1 MDFEPRLTILHQ
13 AGMLSEEDCRKVQ
26 DVIRFFQEK
35 YGLTLT
41 EENASAMIT
50 HLCAALGRIHRGEPV
65 EPLDEEVYEETSQ
78 EPTFP
83 KALEATQALVREIL
97 PDVDLLK
104 ISEEEADM
112 LGGEAELPALQ
123 RAILAQQAEY
133 VRPGGVLLYST
144 CTILRRENEAV
155 AEDFLRTHPD
165 FVPENAPWPEGSGIA
180 PGAMVTLLPGQ
191 HETDG
196 FFICKFRRKP

>member
-78 EPTFP
+78 EPTP
-83 KALEATQALVREIL
+83 RHWK
-97 PDVDLLK
+97 
-104 ISEEEADM
+104 
-112 LGGEAELPALQ
+112 Q
-123 RAILAQQAEY
+123 R
-133 VRPGGVLLYST
+133 RRWCGRSCRT
-144 CTILRRENEAV
+144 CRRTS
-155 AEDFLRTHPD
+155 R
-165 FVPENAPWPEGSGIA
+165 SS
-180 PGAMVTLLPGQ
+180 
-191 HETDG
+191 
-196 FFICKFRRKP
+196 

>member
-1 MDFEPRLTILHQ
+1 M
-13 AGMLSEEDCRKVQ
+13 
-26 DVIRFFQEK
+26 
-35 YGLTLT
+35 
-41 EENASAMIT
+41 
-50 HLCAALGRIHRGEPV
+50 
-65 EPLDEEVYEETSQ
+65 
-78 EPTFP
+78 
-83 KALEATQALVREIL
+83 REIL

>member
-83 KALEATQALVREIL
+83 KALEAGAGAGD
-97 PDVDLLK
+97 P
-104 ISEEEADM
+104 AGPA
-112 LGGEAELPALQ
+112 GGRAEVPHHAHRG
-123 RAILAQQAEY
+123 RA
-133 VRPGGVLLYST
+133 G
-144 CTILRRENEAV
+144 TI
-155 AEDFLRTHPD
+155 
-165 FVPENAPWPEGSGIA
+165 
-180 PGAMVTLLPGQ
+180 VTA
-191 HETDG
+191 
-196 FFICKFRRKP
+196 FA

>member
-83 KALEATQALVREIL
+83 KAHW
-97 PDVDLLK
+97 K
-104 ISEEEADM
+104 
-112 LGGEAELPALQ
+112 Q
-123 RAILAQQAEY
+123 R
-133 VRPGGVLLYST
+133 RRWCGRSCRT
-144 CTILRRENEAV
+144 CRRTS
-155 AEDFLRTHPD
+155 R
-165 FVPENAPWPEGSGIA
+165 SS
-180 PGAMVTLLPGQ
+180 
-191 HETDG
+191 
-196 FFICKFRRKP
+196 

>member
-13 AGMLSEEDCRKVQ
+13 AGMLSEEDYRKVQ

-78 EPTFP
+78 EPTFHW
-83 KALEATQALVREIL
+83 K
-97 PDVDLLK
+97 
-104 ISEEEADM
+104 
-112 LGGEAELPALQ
+112 Q
-123 RAILAQQAEY
+123 R
-133 VRPGGVLLYST
+133 RRWCGRSCRT
-144 CTILRRENEAV
+144 CRRTS
-155 AEDFLRTHPD
+155 R
-165 FVPENAPWPEGSGIA
+165 SS
-180 PGAMVTLLPGQ
+180 
-191 HETDG
+191 
-196 FFICKFRRKP
+196 

>member
-13 AGMLSEEDCRKVQ
+13 AGMLSEEDYRKVQ

-41 EENASAMIT
+41 EENASAMVTHLCAALGRIHRGEPVEPLSEEDYRKVQDVIRFFQEKYGLTLTEENASAMVT

-97 PDVDLLK
+97 PD
-104 ISEEEADM
+104 
-112 LGGEAELPALQ
+112 LPEDEQKFLTMH
-123 RAILAQQAEY
+123 IGVVLAQ
-133 VRPGGVLLYST
+133 L
-144 CTILRRENEAV
+144 
-155 AEDFLRTHPD
+155 
-165 FVPENAPWPEGSGIA
+165 
-180 PGAMVTLLPGQ
+180 
-191 HETDG
+191 
-196 FFICKFRRKP
+196 

>member
-13 AGMLSEEDCRKVQ
+13 AGMLSEEDYRKVQ

-83 KALEATQALVREIL
+83 KALVREIL
-97 PDVDLLK
+97 PD
-104 ISEEEADM
+104 
-112 LGGEAELPALQ
+112 LPEDEQKFLTMH
-123 RAILAQQAEY
+123 IGVVLAQ
-133 VRPGGVLLYST
+133 S
-144 CTILRRENEAV
+144 
-155 AEDFLRTHPD
+155 
-165 FVPENAPWPEGSGIA
+165 
-180 PGAMVTLLPGQ
+180 
-191 HETDG
+191 
-196 FFICKFRRKP
+196 

>member
-83 KALEATQALVREIL
+83 KALEATQALVRDHGGPAGGRAEV
-97 PDVDLLK
+97 PDH
-104 ISEEEADM
+104 AHR
-112 LGGEAELPALQ
+112 G
-123 RAILAQQAEY
+123 RA
-133 VRPGGVLLYST
+133 G
-144 CTILRRENEAV
+144 TI
-155 AEDFLRTHPD
+155 
-165 FVPENAPWPEGSGIA
+165 
-180 PGAMVTLLPGQ
+180 VTA
-191 HETDG
+191 
-196 FFICKFRRKP
+196 FA

>member
-13 AGMLSEEDCRKVQ
+13 AGMLSEE

-50 HLCAALGRIHRGEPV
+50 HLCAALGRIPRGEPV

-97 PDVDLLK
+97 PD
-104 ISEEEADM
+104 
-112 LGGEAELPALQ
+112 LPEDEQKFLTMH
-123 RAILAQQAEY
+123 IGVVLAQ
-133 VRPGGVLLYST
+133 S
-144 CTILRRENEAV
+144 
-155 AEDFLRTHPD
+155 
-165 FVPENAPWPEGSGIA
+165 
-180 PGAMVTLLPGQ
+180 
-191 HETDG
+191 
-196 FFICKFRRKP
+196 

>member
-13 AGMLSEEDCRKVQ
+13 AGMLSDEDYRKVQ

-97 PDVDLLK
+97 PGP
-104 ISEEEADM
+104 A
-112 LGGEAELPALQ
+112 GGRAEVPDHAHRG
-123 RAILAQQAEY
+123 RA
-133 VRPGGVLLYST
+133 G
-144 CTILRRENEAV
+144 TI
-155 AEDFLRTHPD
+155 
-165 FVPENAPWPEGSGIA
+165 
-180 PGAMVTLLPGQ
+180 VTA
-191 HETDG
+191 
-196 FFICKFRRKP
+196 FA

>member
-65 EPLDEEVYEETSQ
+65 FDEQKFCKVCGHK
-78 EPTFP
+78 FP
-83 KALEATQALVREIL
+83 EAAPAPQPDL
-97 PDVDLLK
+97 PEDEQKFLTMHIGVV
-104 ISEEEADM
+104 
-112 LGGEAELPALQ
+112 
-123 RAILAQQAEY
+123 LAQ
-133 VRPGGVLLYST
+133 S
-144 CTILRRENEAV
+144 
-155 AEDFLRTHPD
+155 
-165 FVPENAPWPEGSGIA
+165 
-180 PGAMVTLLPGQ
+180 
-191 HETDG
+191 
-196 FFICKFRRKP
+196 

>member
-13 AGMLSEEDCRKVQ
+13 AGMLSEEDYRKVQ

-83 KALEATQALVREIL
+83 KADEQRVPLVHRLRSHSQLGQNRVPGPAGGRAEV
-97 PDVDLLK
+97 PDH
-104 ISEEEADM
+104 AHR
-112 LGGEAELPALQ
+112 G
-123 RAILAQQAEY
+123 RA
-133 VRPGGVLLYST
+133 G
-144 CTILRRENEAV
+144 TI
-155 AEDFLRTHPD
+155 
-165 FVPENAPWPEGSGIA
+165 
-180 PGAMVTLLPGQ
+180 VTA
-191 HETDG
+191 
-196 FFICKFRRKP
+196 FA

>member
-13 AGMLSEEDCRKVQ
+13 AGMLSEEDYRKVQ

-78 EPTFP
+78 GPP
-83 KALEATQALVREIL
+83 SPRHWK
-97 PDVDLLK
+97 
-104 ISEEEADM
+104 
-112 LGGEAELPALQ
+112 Q
-123 RAILAQQAEY
+123 R
-133 VRPGGVLLYST
+133 RRWCGRSCRT
-144 CTILRRENEAV
+144 CRRTS
-155 AEDFLRTHPD
+155 R
-165 FVPENAPWPEGSGIA
+165 SS
-180 PGAMVTLLPGQ
+180 
-191 HETDG
+191 
-196 FFICKFRRKP
+196 

>member
-83 KALEATQALVREIL
+83 KALEATQALVRDPAGPAGGRAEV
-97 PDVDLLK
+97 PDH
-104 ISEEEADM
+104 AHR
-112 LGGEAELPALQ
+112 G
-123 RAILAQQAEY
+123 RA
-133 VRPGGVLLYST
+133 G
-144 CTILRRENEAV
+144 TI
-155 AEDFLRTHPD
+155 
-165 FVPENAPWPEGSGIA
+165 
-180 PGAMVTLLPGQ
+180 VTA
-191 HETDG
+191 
-196 FFICKFRRKP
+196 FA

>member
-13 AGMLSEEDCRKVQ
+13 AGMLSEEDYRKVQ

-83 KALEATQALVREIL
+83 KALGSNAGAGAGDPAGPAGGRAEV
-97 PDVDLLK
+97 PDH
-104 ISEEEADM
+104 AHR
-112 LGGEAELPALQ
+112 G
-123 RAILAQQAEY
+123 RA
-133 VRPGGVLLYST
+133 G
-144 CTILRRENEAV
+144 TI
-155 AEDFLRTHPD
+155 
-165 FVPENAPWPEGSGIA
+165 
-180 PGAMVTLLPGQ
+180 VTA
-191 HETDG
+191 
-196 FFICKFRRKP
+196 FA

>member
-50 HLCAALGRIHRGEPV
+50 HLCAAL
-65 EPLDEEVYEETSQ
+65 DEEVYEETSQ

-97 PDVDLLK
+97 PD
-104 ISEEEADM
+104 
-112 LGGEAELPALQ
+112 LPEDEQKFLTMH
-123 RAILAQQAEY
+123 IGVVLAQ
-133 VRPGGVLLYST
+133 S
-144 CTILRRENEAV
+144 
-155 AEDFLRTHPD
+155 
-165 FVPENAPWPEGSGIA
+165 
-180 PGAMVTLLPGQ
+180 
-191 HETDG
+191 
-196 FFICKFRRKP
+196 

>member
-13 AGMLSEEDCRKVQ
+13 AGMLADEDYRKVQ

-97 PDVDLLK
+97 PD
-104 ISEEEADM
+104 
-112 LGGEAELPALQ
+112 LPEDEQKFLTMH
-123 RAILAQQAEY
+123 IGVVLAQ
-133 VRPGGVLLYST
+133 S
-144 CTILRRENEAV
+144 
-155 AEDFLRTHPD
+155 
-165 FVPENAPWPEGSGIA
+165 
-180 PGAMVTLLPGQ
+180 
-191 HETDG
+191 
-196 FFICKFRRKP
+196 

>member
-13 AGMLSEEDCRKVQ
+13 AGMLSEEDYRKVQ

-97 PDVDLLK
+97 LDLPEDEQKFLTMH
-104 ISEEEADM
+104 I
-112 LGGEAELPALQ
+112 GVV
-123 RAILAQQAEY
+123 LAQ
-133 VRPGGVLLYST
+133 S
-144 CTILRRENEAV
+144 
-155 AEDFLRTHPD
+155 
-165 FVPENAPWPEGSGIA
+165 
-180 PGAMVTLLPGQ
+180 
-191 HETDG
+191 
-196 FFICKFRRKP
+196 